1 MRKIAVRQAFTS
13 SVLALS
19 FAIGASP
26 AAAQFETTAADPLTN
41 RPLELAADS
50 PFRDPDIIYL
60 EADELIN
67 NEAAKLLTAQG
78 EVVGRYQDRT
88 LSADQVIYNLESGV
102 VIATGNVLLTDPT
115 GATQSADKIELSN
128 TLEAGNAANFTAHQ
142 PGGGT
147 LAAAF
152 VTRTEGEE
160 VELYNAYYTP
170 CEICEDSE
178 KDGKAAKPS
187 WRIKARK
194 VSQDRDTRTIRY
206 NDAVFELLGLPV
218 FYTPYLA
225 HADPSAR
232 RASGILTPFAG
243 YDSATGLFASLPYYW
258 AIDDYTE
265 ATFTPHIFQNV
276 NPLLEYQLA
285 RKFNTGRIDIEG
297 SFTYGSQFDRDGD
310 RFDPAD
316 FADPSDAPGGRKLR
330 SHIYAKGFFE
340 PSDFWDYGFGVQ
352 LTTDD
357 NYLNRYNLEE
367 DPEDFGLYKAESRR
381 NVSQAFAVGQDDSF
395 RFSVSTFG
403 FQDLRTTFLE
413 DETTGLISVDSPDDR
428 ELPIIAP
435 KIEFEKYITA
445 PQIGGRL
452 KAFGDATLLTR
463 DIGTDY
469 FRATGGL
476 DYSKTY
482 ITDIGAEVKPFA
494 NARYDYFSIQ
504 PEDRLSATGVAPD
517 LETVDFGRALG
528 QVGADVRYPFI
539 KQGANVDL
547 IIEPRLQVTHNF
559 GNAKL
564 DRFSVLDSNNQAL
577 SLFQDGIN
585 IDFNQSLLWQ
595 SQKSTGFDFWQ
606 NGSRADIGAS
616 FIADWEKARAEFFV
630 GRSYADGFDDSF
642 VQGSGL
648 EGGRSDYV
656 GRLALDFNS
665 KLQWTTDLRYDA
677 GDKDI
682 SRIDTS
688 LNYRGKRFTL
698 GSRYYRLDDS
708 SAQLLDNP
716 DVPSEAIE
724 GEAIL
729 NINRNWS
736 LRYAAN
742 RDFDRKVTR
751 EQEIGLIFKD
761 DCTLLEI
768 FYERNNF
775 GSDVIRDSDGFGVRL
790 TLLPFADASN
800 R

>member
-1 MRKIAVRQAFTS
+1 M
-13 SVLALS
+13 
-19 FAIGASP
+19 P
-26 AAAQFETTAADPLTN
+26 AQAQFESSADPLTN

-78 EVVGRYQDRT
+78 QVIGRYQDRT
-88 LSADQVIYNLESGV
+88 LHADQVIYNLESGAV
-102 VIATGNVLLTDPT
+102 VATGNVIITDPT
-115 GATQSADKIELSN
+115 GAVQSADKIELSN
-128 TLEAGNAANFTAHQ
+128 TLEAGNAANFTAQQ

-152 VTRTEGEE
+152 ITRTEGEE

-170 CEICEDSE
+170 CEICEDAE
-178 KDGKAAKPS
+178 KNGKPAKPS

-194 VSQDRDTRTIRY
+194 VSQDRETRTIRY

-243 YDSATGLFASLPYYW
+243 YDSATGVFASVPYYW

-265 ATFTPHIFQNV
+265 ATFTPHVFTNV

-285 RKFNTGRIDIEG
+285 RKTNTGRIDIEG
-297 SFTYGSQFDRDGD
+297 SFTFGSQFDRDGD
-310 RFDPAD
+310 VFDPAD
-316 FADPSDAPGGRKLR
+316 FVNPADAPGGRKLR

-340 PSDFWDYGFGVQ
+340 PTDFWDYGFGVQ
-352 LTTDD
+352 LVTDD
-357 NYLNRYNLEE
+357 NFLNRYNLDES
-367 DPEDFGLYKAESRR
+367 PEDFGLYKAESRR
-381 NVSQAFAVGQDDSF
+381 NVSQAFAVGQDDTF

-445 PQIGGRL
+445 PSIGGRL

-476 DYSKTY
+476 DYSKTF
-482 ITDIGAEVKPFA
+482 ITDIGVELKPFA
-494 NARYDYFSIQ
+494 NARYDYFSIE
-504 PEDRLSATGVAPD
+504 PEDRASAANSA
-517 LETVDFGRALG
+517 LELDTVDFGRGLG
-528 QVGADVRYPFI
+528 QVGADLRYPFI
-539 KQGANVDL
+539 KQGDNVDF
-547 IIEPRLQVTHNF
+547 IIEPRIQVTHSF
-559 GNAKL
+559 GDAKL
-564 DRFSVLDSNNQAL
+564 DRFTVLGSNGDLL

-616 FIADWEKARAEFFV
+616 FIADWERTRAEFFV
-630 GRSYADGFDDSF
+630 GRSYATGFDDSF
-642 VQGSGL
+642 ALGSGL
-648 EGGRSDYV
+648 EGDTSDYV
-656 GRLALDFNS
+656 GRFALDFDS
-665 KLQWTTDLRYDA
+665 KLQWTTDLRYDSA
-677 GDKDI
+677 DKDL

-716 DVPSEAIE
+716 DVPAEALE
-724 GEAIL
+724 GEAIFNL
-729 NINRNWS
+729 NSNWS

-742 RDFDRKVTR
+742 RDLDLNVTR
-751 EQEIGLIFKD
+751 EQEIGLIFRD
-761 DCTLLEI
+761 DCTLLEL
-768 FYERNNF
+768 FYQTKNF
-775 GSDVIRDSDGFGVRL
+775 GTDVIRDSNGFGVRL
-790 TLLPFADASN
+790 TLIPFAGEAN

>member
-1 MRKIAVRQAFTS
+1 MLKIAVRQAVKS

-19 FAIGASP
+19 LALTSNQAI
-26 AAAQFETTAADPLTN
+26 AQFETTSADPLTN

-67 NEAAKLLTAQG
+67 NEPAKLLTAQG

-88 LSADQVIYNLESGV
+88 LRADRVIYNLESGAV
-102 VIATGNVLLTDPT
+102 VATGNVILTDPT

-128 TLEAGNAANFTAHQ
+128 TLTAGNAANFTARQ

-160 VELYNAYYTP
+160 IELYNAYYTP
-170 CEICEDSE
+170 CEICEDAE
-178 KDGKAAKPS
+178 KNGKAATPS

-206 NDAVFELLGLPV
+206 NDAVFELLGVPV

-243 YDSATGLFASLPYYW
+243 YDSATGLFVSLPYYW
-258 AIDDYTE
+258 AIDDYSE
-265 ATFTPHIFQNV
+265 ATFTPHVFQNV
-276 NPLLEYQLA
+276 NPLLEYQAA
-285 RKFNTGRIDIEG
+285 RQFNTGRIDVEG

-310 RFDPAD
+310 PFDPAE
-316 FADPSDAPGGRKLR
+316 FVNPADAPGGKKLR

-340 PSDFWDYGFGVQ
+340 PTDFWDYGFGVQ

-381 NVSQAFAVGQDDSF
+381 NVSQAFAVAQDDTF

-413 DETTGLISVDSPDDR
+413 DQNTGLITVDSPDDR

-452 KAFGDATLLTR
+452 KAFGDTTLLTR

-476 DYSKTY
+476 DYSKTF
-482 ITDIGAEVKPFA
+482 ITDIGVEVKPFA
-494 NARYDYFSIQ
+494 NARYDYFSIE
-504 PEDRLSATGVAPD
+504 PEDPISAADTS
-517 LETVDFGRALG
+517 LEFDKVEFGRGLG

-539 KQGANVDL
+539 KQGKNVDL
-547 IIEPRLQVTHNF
+547 IIEPRLQVTHSF
-559 GNAKL
+559 GDAKL
-564 DRFSVLDSNNQAL
+564 DRFTVQDSNNQAL
-577 SLFQDGIN
+577 TLFQDGIN
-585 IDFNQSLLWQ
+585 TDFNQSLLWQ
-595 SQKSTGFDFWQ
+595 GQKSTGYDFWQ
-606 NGSRADIGAS
+606 NGSRADIGVS
-616 FIADWEKARAEFFV
+616 FIADWEKTRADFFV
-630 GRSYADGFDDSF
+630 GRSYASGFDDSF
-642 VQGSGL
+642 AQGSGL

-656 GRLALDFNS
+656 GRFALAFNS

-677 GDKDI
+677 DDKDI

-688 LNYRGKRFTL
+688 LNYRSRRFTL
-698 GSRYYRLDDS
+698 GSRYYRLDES
-708 SAQLLDNP
+708 SAQLIDNP
-716 DVPSEAIE
+716 DVPAEAIE

-729 NINRNWS
+729 SINRNWS

-742 RDFDRKVTR
+742 RDLDLNVTR

-790 TLLPFADASN
+790 TLLPFAEAN